1 MGDIRGS
8 GMEDEAVTSHRWNL
22 QDDLID
28 DDPVVHDLI
37 KQEKRRQKR
46 ELELIASENF
56 TSKAVLECLGSC
68 LTNKYSEGYPGTRYY
83 GGNKIIDQVETLC
96 QKRALEC
103 YGLDPEKW
111 GVNVQPYSGSPA
123 NFAVYTAL
131 LGPRGRIMGLDLP
144 DGGHLTHGFMTANKK
159 VSATSV
165 FFESFPYKVNP
176 ATGLIDYDRLEENA
190 RLFHPQMLI
199 AGISCYSRNLDYKRF
214 RQIADEH
221 KAYVLADMAHISGLV
236 AAGVV
241 PSPFEYCDIVT
252 TTTHKSLRGPRSA
265 MIFFRKGVRSV
276 DPKTGE
282 NIMYNLERPIN
293 EAVFPGL
300 QGGPHNHQIAGV
312 AVALKQAMTP
322 AYKEYQ
328 TQVIKNAQCMAK
340 RFMEKGFHVVSGGT
354 DNHLVLVDFRNKKV
368 NGARVD
374 LVLDDVSIAGNKNT
388 CPGDKSALNPS
399 GMRFGAPALT
409 SRNLKEADFEKVV
422 DFIIE
427 GVNLAIEIKNSCE
440 GTLLKEF
447 KTKMATDA
455 GYQAR
460 LKDLRDRVEDFA
472 ETFPMPGYD
481 DW

>member
-1 MGDIRGS
+1 
-8 GMEDEAVTSHRWNL
+8 MEEATAYRWNL
-22 QDDLID
+22 QDDLKD
-28 DDPVVHDLI
+28 DDPVIHDLI

-83 GGNKIIDQVETLC
+83 GGNKIIDQVEILC

-165 FFESFPYKVNP
+165 FFESFPYKVDP

-190 RLFHPQMLI
+190 RLFHPDMLI
-199 AGISCYSRNLDYKRF
+199 AGISCYSRSLDYKRF

-221 KAYVLADMAHISGLV
+221 RAYVLADMAHISGLV

-241 PSPFEYCDIVT
+241 PSPFEFCDVVT

-265 MIFFRKGVRSV
+265 MIFYRKGVRSV
-276 DPKTGE
+276 DPKTGA

-328 TQVIKNAQCMAK
+328 TQVVKNARTMAK
-340 RFMEKGFHVVSGGT
+340 RFMDNGFKVVSGGT
-354 DNHLVLVDFRNKKV
+354 DNHLVLVDFRDKKI

-374 LVLDDVSIAGNKNT
+374 LVLDSVSIAGNKNT

-409 SRNLKEADFEKVV
+409 SRNLKEADFVKVV

-427 GVNLAIEIKNSCE
+427 GVHLAIDIKNSCE

-447 KTKMATDA
+447 KTKMASDA
-455 GYQAR
+455 AYQAR
-460 LKDLRDRVEDFA
+460 LTDLRDRVENFA

>member
-8 GMEDEAVTSHRWNL
+8 GMEENYRWNL
-22 QDDLID
+22 QDPLLE
-28 DDPVVHDLI
+28 DDPEIHGLI

-83 GGNKIIDQVETLC
+83 GGNKVIDQVETLC
-96 QKRALEC
+96 QKRALEVFK
-103 YGLDPEKW
+103 LDPEKW

-144 DGGHLTHGFMTANKK
+144 DGGHLTHGFMTATKK

-176 ATGLIDYDRLEENA
+176 TTGLIDYDRMEENA
-190 RLFHPQMLI
+190 RLFHPDMLI
-199 AGISCYSRNLDYKRF
+199 AGISCYSRHLDYKRF
-214 RQIADEH
+214 KEIADEH
-221 KAYVLADMAHISGLV
+221 GAYLMADMAHVSGLV
-236 AAGVV
+236 AAGVI
-241 PSPFEYCDIVT
+241 PTPFDYCDVVT

-265 MIFFRKGVRSV
+265 MIFYRKGVRGV
-276 DPKTGE
+276 DKKTGE

-312 AVALKQAMTP
+312 AVALKQCLTP
-322 AYKEYQ
+322 AYKQYQ
-328 TQVIKNAQCMAK
+328 LQVIKNAQCMAK
-340 RFMEKGFHVVSGGT
+340 RFMDKGFHVVSGGT
-354 DNHLVLVDFRNKKV
+354 DNHLVLVDFRNKKI
-368 NGARVD
+368 NGARID
-374 LVLDDVSIAGNKNT
+374 LVLDYVSIAGNKNT

-409 SRNLKEADFEKVV
+409 SRNLKEPDFEKVV
-422 DFIIE
+422 DYIIE
-427 GVNLAIEIKNSCE
+427 GVNIAIDIKDSCD
-440 GTLLKEF
+440 GPLLKDF
-447 KTKMATDA
+447 KNKMANDISFKA
-455 GYQAR
+455 KLDE
-460 LKDLRDRVEDFA
+460 LKERVEDFA
-472 ETFPMPGYD
+472 EKFPMPGHD